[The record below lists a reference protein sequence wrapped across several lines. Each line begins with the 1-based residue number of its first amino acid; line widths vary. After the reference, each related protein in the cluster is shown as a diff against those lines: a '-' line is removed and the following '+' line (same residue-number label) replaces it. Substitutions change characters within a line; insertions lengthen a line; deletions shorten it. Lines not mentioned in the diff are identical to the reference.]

1 MRGALDRQAT
11 IFNPLPATLLVV
23 FCCGMK
29 TATTAEMDSAEVAR
43 VFSDLA
49 QPWRRETA
57 AHSVLQKKVLHPACQ
72 RIIGL
77 GPAVVPC
84 ILRELRRQPGHWFW
98 ALNAITGEDPAP
110 AGSTF
115 EEAAQ
120 AWLKW
125 GEERGYP

>member
-1 MRGALDRQAT
+1 MKVAT
-11 IFNPLPATLLVV
+11 I
-23 FCCGMK
+23 
-29 TATTAEMDSAEVAR
+29 AEMDSAEVAR

-49 QPWRRETA
+49 QRWRRETV
-57 AHSVLQKKVLHPACQ
+57 AHSVLQKKVLHPAYQ

-84 ILRELRRQPGHWFW
+84 ILRELREQPAHWFW

-125 GEERGYP
+125 GEERGFL